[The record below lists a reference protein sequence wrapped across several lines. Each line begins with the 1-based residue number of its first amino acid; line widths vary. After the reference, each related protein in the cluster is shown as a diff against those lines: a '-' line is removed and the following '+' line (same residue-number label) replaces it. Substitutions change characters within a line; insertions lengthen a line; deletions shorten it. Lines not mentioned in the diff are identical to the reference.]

1 MTNFFVTIA
10 ATFYIKKGNCKDK
23 LFNRKQQLKFSQFYS
38 YKTLLTLFLVFGL
51 GFFSTNQ
58 VNAQN
63 FELVTVNSVVT
74 GSNTNNALFA
84 VSSPTIASL
93 AFIRAE
99 RLTGPA
105 DGRFTITGDNI
116 MYRVSSATSGIPN
129 NLSRIRFLFLQA
141 DGVTPIPVSD
151 FRFVINDIDGPNN
164 EALATDCGAN
174 VRFTATAI
182 PTHLVVDNV
191 PPDLNAVGTQRES
204 NGPTSRVMY
213 EFNDVSS
220 IEFDNYANNGFL
232 KVFDMNDND
241 FPIGTPLYAVCLG
254 DSDGDGI
261 TDDLDLDDDN
271 DGILDVVETNGNDP
285 NGDHDG
291 DGLPNYLDT
300 VDNSGQHATYITN
313 ADGSTTDYTDADADG
328 VPDIYEA
335 SADADSIPNH
345 LDKDSDGDGC
355 SDADEA
361 YGILNTDTNGDGTYG
376 GIVGAGQVDPQGR
389 VIGASY
395 IAPVDNAPTNGTEDY
410 LEVFDTDNDGNSDFC
425 DTDDD
430 NDGNP
435 DSTDPNPLVPT
446 AVDDAFTAAFGSPT
460 TFNILTN
467 DDFLAGANTSIT
479 QTGGTAAG
487 TVSFNATTGEIS
499 YTPTAA
505 EAVAGGTVTVT
516 YNVCNTTPDPDVCDT
531 ATVTITITDL
541 IDTDGDGV
549 TDGQETLD
557 STDPND
563 TCSYNVASQNLA
575 NVTAT
580 WNTADCDGDGVIN
593 GTEVTDG
600 SDPNAPC
607 DYVSVNQV
615 VASVT
620 GAWNALD
627 CDGDGVINGTEITDS
642 TDPLDMCS
650 LVIASQTATPSSAWN
665 AADCDQDGN
674 PNSTDPN
681 PLVPIA
687 VDDAFTAAFG
697 SPTTFNI
704 LTNDDFLAGA
714 NTSIT
719 QAGGT
724 ATGTVSFDPT
734 TGEISYTPT
743 AAEAVAGGTVTVIY
757 TVCNTTPDPDVCDT
771 ATVTITITDLID
783 TDGDG
788 VTGGQETLDSTDPN
802 DTCSYNVASQ
812 NIANV
817 TAVWN
822 AADCD
827 GDGVIN
833 GTEIT
838 DSYRSTRYV

>member
-487 TVSFNATTGEIS
+487 TVSFDATTGEIT
-499 YTPTAA
+499 YTPLDA
-505 EAVAGGTVTVT
+505 EIETTVTIE
-516 YNVCNTTPDPDVCDT
+516 YQVCNTAVDPTVCDI
-531 ATVTITITDL
+531 ATITISV
-541 IDTDGDGV
+541 IDPDSDGDGV
-549 TDGQETLD
+549 TDNQEVTD
-557 STDPND
+557 GTDPNEPCNFNPDSRTLDPTEVWNVLDCDNDSVSNGDEDDLD
-563 TCSYNVASQNLA
+563 TDNDDIPDYFDTDDDGDEILTIDEDGNGDGNLT
-575 NVTAT
+575 NDDCDEDGTVDYLD
-580 WNTADCDGDGVIN
+580 ADPCKIVVPTLFTPDGDGVNDVFEIPGLVNMFPNFELKIFNRWGNIVYDYKNNGNASPKWWNGFSTGRITIN
-593 GTEVTDG
+593 
-600 SDPNAPC
+600 
-607 DYVSVNQV
+607 
-615 VASVT
+615 
-620 GAWNALD
+620 
-627 CDGDGVINGTEITDS
+627 
-642 TDPLDMCS
+642 
-650 LVIASQTATPSSAWN
+650 
-665 AADCDQDGN
+665 
-674 PNSTDPN
+674 
-681 PLVPIA
+681 
-687 VDDAFTAAFG
+687 
-697 SPTTFNI
+697 
-704 LTNDDFLAGA
+704 NDKLLP
-714 NTSIT
+714 
-719 QAGGT
+719 
-724 ATGTVSFDPT
+724 TGTYFYIINFNDNNRKPES
-734 TGEISYTPT
+734 GW
-743 AAEAVAGGTVTVIY
+743 IY
-757 TVCNTTPDPDVCDT
+757 LN
-771 ATVTITITDLID
+771 
-783 TDGDG
+783 
-788 VTGGQETLDSTDPN
+788 
-802 DTCSYNVASQ
+802 
-812 NIANV
+812 
-817 TAVWN
+817 
-822 AADCD
+822 
-827 GDGVIN
+827 
-833 GTEIT
+833 
-838 DSYRSTRYV
+838 R